1 MKFKSLFTF
10 KYARVVYG
18 SIILVIGAVAMLFPI
33 IPMGYVG
40 VFVGSY
46 LLHHKVPFLERV
58 MNWLRRKDEKGRLQR
73 FEDKV
78 ERFFQ
83 KENNP

>member
-18 SIILVIGAVAMLFPI
+18 SIILAIGAATMLFPI

-40 VFVGSY
+40 VFVGAY
-46 LLHHKVPFLERV
+46 LLHHKIPFLERV
-58 MNWLRRKDEKGRLQR
+58 MNWLRKKDKKGRLQG

-78 ERFFQ
+78 EQFFQ
-83 KENNP
+83 RDNDH